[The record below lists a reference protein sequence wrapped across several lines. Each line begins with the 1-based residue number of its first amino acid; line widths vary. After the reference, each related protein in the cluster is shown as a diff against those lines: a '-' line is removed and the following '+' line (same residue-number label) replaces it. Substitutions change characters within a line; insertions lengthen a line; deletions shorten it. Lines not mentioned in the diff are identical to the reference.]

1 MAKMRV
7 HEVAKELDVK
17 SAEVVEFLAG
27 EGVEVKAQSSIEDDN
42 IEKVRKHFGGAKK
55 SSAKKEDK
63 EEKPKKTTKKKAEP
77 KEEKEEKEEVKEEV
91 DPYEEYGKE
100 TQVSIDDNFLD

>member
-17 SAEVVEFLAG
+17 SKDVVEFLAG

-42 IEKVRKHFGGAKK
+42 IEKVRKTLAEPQRKL
-55 SSAKKEDK
+55 SQ
-63 EEKPKKTTKKKAEP
+63 KKKRNH
-77 KEEKEEKEEVKEEV
+77 V
-91 DPYEEYGKE
+91 
-100 TQVSIDDNFLD
+100 

>member
-1 MAKMRV
+1 MRV

-55 SSAKKEDK
+55 SDDKKEEAAK
-63 EEKPKKTTKKKAEP
+63 ETAEA
-77 KEEKEEKEEVKEEV
+77 KEEKE
-91 DPYEEYGKE
+91 
-100 TQVSIDDNFLD
+100 

>member
-17 SAEVVEFLAG
+17 SKDVVEFLAG

-42 IEKVRKHFGGAKK
+42 IEKVRKHFGGASKK
-55 SSAKKEDK
+55 ADDKK
-63 EEKPKKTTKKKAEP
+63 EEKPKKSTAKKKAEP
-77 KEEKEEKEEVKEEV
+77 KEEKAEEKEEAKEEKA
-91 DPYEEYGKE
+91 EESSDEEKDEEKAYRLC
-100 TQVSIDDNFLD
+100 V

>member
-17 SAEVVEFLAG
+17 SKDVVEFLAG

-42 IEKVRKHFGGAKK
+42 IEKVRKHFGGA
-55 SSAKKEDK
+55 AKKADDK
-63 EEKPKKTTKKKAEP
+63 EEKPTRQLLQG
-77 KEEKEEKEEVKEEV
+77 V
-91 DPYEEYGKE
+91 G
-100 TQVSIDDNFLD
+100 SRGR